1 LQWQTDLP
9 LVRRWVNEAKHMQV
23 HTLRN
28 ARQRTLA
35 IAMLALLAACARRES
50 DQMAWAT
57 AALARNPQ
65 LEVLAS
71 DAEKGV
77 ITVRAR
83 DSGEVRALHLEE
95 IAAAPLSQ
103 LSATAP
109 ATELSTTVSE
119 AKQTPPVEPDIANLP
134 AAPAIET
141 PSPAATPQTVELTPA
156 TPAASAPVKEPADYK
171 VERSNGRT
179 RVTGPGVSIVSEKT
193 ASPSEAST
201 SDAASTRGLPVICE
215 GQRSM
220 HIDNRTINVE
230 GDAITASGGC
240 ELYITNSKLTATG
253 AGINVQDAIVHIDN
267 SIVKGAQASVDAE
280 GAARLYARNTQFEGL
295 SRRSDQATIS
305 DLGGNRWK

>member
-1 LQWQTDLP
+1 MAT
-9 LVRRWVNEAKHMQV
+9 EAKLMQV

-28 ARQRTLA
+28 ACRGISA
-35 IAMLALLAACARRES
+35 IAVLTLLSACVRHES
-50 DQMAWAT
+50 DETLWAK

-65 LEVLAS
+65 LEVLAT

-83 DSGEVRALHLEE
+83 DSGEVRALRLEE

-103 LSATAP
+103 LSANAAP
-109 ATELSTTVSE
+109 AE
-119 AKQTPPVEPDIANLP
+119 AKAIPEAMQTPPPEAGTAN
-134 AAPAIET
+134 APTATAIET
-141 PSPAATPQTVELTPA
+141 PPPATAPASVEPTPAPPQPSAATTR
-156 TPAASAPVKEPADYK
+156 EPADYK
-171 VERSNGRT
+171 VDRSDGRI
-179 RVTGPGVSIVSEKT
+179 RVTGPGVSIVSEKKAPTSQTSAAT
-193 ASPSEAST
+193 AGRT
-201 SDAASTRGLPVICE
+201 GGLPVICE

-230 GDAITASGGC
+230 GNAVTASGGC
-240 ELYITNSKLTATG
+240 ELYITNSKLTGTG

-267 SIVKGAQASVDAE
+267 SVVKGAQASIDAE

-305 DLGGNRWK
+305 DLGGNLWK

>member
-1 LQWQTDLP
+1 
-9 LVRRWVNEAKHMQV
+9 MQV

-28 ARQRTLA
+28 ACRGISA
-35 IAMLALLAACARRES
+35 IAILTLLTACVRHES
-50 DQMAWAT
+50 DEMAWAK

-71 DAEKGV
+71 DADKGV

-83 DSGEVRALHLEE
+83 DSGEVRALRLEE

-103 LSATAP
+103 LSANVAP
-109 ATELSTTVSE
+109 AEARAIPETTQTPPPEAVAANTPAATTVE
-119 AKQTPPVEPDIANLP
+119 TPPPPAAVPPPVEP
-134 AAPAIET
+134 
-141 PSPAATPQTVELTPA
+141 TPA
-156 TPAASAPVKEPADYK
+156 PPQASATTTREPADYK
-171 VERSNGRT
+171 VDRSDGRI
-179 RVTGPGVSIVSEKT
+179 RVTGPGVSIVSEKK
-193 ASPSEAST
+193 APISQT
-201 SDAASTRGLPVICE
+201 SAAATDRTGGLPVICE

-230 GDAITASGGC
+230 GDAVTASGGC
-240 ELYITNSKLTATG
+240 ELYITNSKLTGTG

-267 SIVKGAQASVDAE
+267 SIVKGAQASIDAE

-305 DLGGNRWK
+305 DLGGNLWK

>member
-1 LQWQTDLP
+1 
-9 LVRRWVNEAKHMQV
+9 MQV

-28 ARQRTLA
+28 ACQRTLA
-35 IAMLALLAACARRES
+35 IAMLALLAACARHES
-50 DQMAWAT
+50 EQMTWAT

-109 ATELSTTVSE
+109 ATELSTGSE
-119 AKQTPPVEPDIANLP
+119 AKQTPPVEPDVANMP
-134 AAPAIET
+134 TAPAIET

-156 TPAASAPVKEPADYK
+156 TPAASAPIKEPADYK

-193 ASPSEAST
+193 ASPSQTST
-201 SDAASTRGLPVICE
+201 SDATSTRGLPVICE

-280 GAARLYARNTQFEGL
+280 GAARLYARHTQFEGL